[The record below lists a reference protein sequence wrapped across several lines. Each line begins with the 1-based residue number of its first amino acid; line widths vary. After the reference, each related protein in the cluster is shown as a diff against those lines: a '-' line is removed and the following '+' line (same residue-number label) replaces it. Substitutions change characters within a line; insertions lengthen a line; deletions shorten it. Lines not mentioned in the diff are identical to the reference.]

1 MAEVRIK
8 TPDGNNHVGLSTAN
22 LSGDVTVTLPKASID
37 LSSAGSDGQFL
48 KTDGAGTLSFDSVSD
63 TNDTNSPSWCI
74 ERTDAWGMSSGQWL
88 LIPFNLT
95 RWNVGGGTIAAPSNG
110 DTQGASWTCPSGQA
124 GKYFV
129 HANVFICGG
138 QNYLDDGEAVEMKL
152 FKEGTEHKP
161 SHVINYVSKTNGCA
175 GIQSSVCI
183 DIAVGDELQWK
194 IHHDE
199 GGGTLTSTGTL
210 QFSGFKLAGV

>member
-1 MAEVRIK
+1 MTLKLNGSSSGYTAIDAPAAAGSNTLVLPANNGSSGQVLQ
-8 TPDGNNHVGLSTAN
+8 TDGNGN
-22 LSGDVTVTLPKASID
+22 LTWVTPA
-37 LSSAGSDGQFL
+37 
-48 KTDGAGTLSFDSVSD
+48 SD

-74 ERTDAWGMSSGQWL
+74 ERTDAWGMASGQWL

-95 RWNVGGGTIAAPSNG
+95 RWNVGGGTIASPSNG
-110 DTQGASWTCPSGQA
+110 DTEGASWTCPSGQA

-129 HANVFICGG
+129 HANVFVCGG
-138 QNYLDDGEAVEMKL
+138 QNYLDDGESVEMKL
-152 FKEGTEHKP
+152 FKEGTEQKM
-161 SHVINYVSKTNGCA
+161 SHVINYTAKSNGCA

-183 DIAVGDELQWK
+183 EVAVGDELQWK

-199 GGGTLTSTGTL
+199 GGGTLTTEGSL